1 MYYRHKGHGFN
12 ITTAQLPATQRWI
25 FLAEI
30 NKDGEQ
36 RVRKIDSKETFTTA
50 KEAQNGR
57 SQNRKKV
64 DRWTVNPSRTEQG
77 MGSLFREQR

>member
-12 ITTAQLPATQRWI
+12 VTTAQLPASQRWT

-36 RVRKIDSKETFTTA
+36 HVRKIDSKETFATA
-50 KEAQNGR
+50 KEAQTEGLRIARKWIDGR
-57 SQNRKKV
+57 
-64 DRWTVNPSRTEQG
+64 
-77 MGSLFREQR
+77 